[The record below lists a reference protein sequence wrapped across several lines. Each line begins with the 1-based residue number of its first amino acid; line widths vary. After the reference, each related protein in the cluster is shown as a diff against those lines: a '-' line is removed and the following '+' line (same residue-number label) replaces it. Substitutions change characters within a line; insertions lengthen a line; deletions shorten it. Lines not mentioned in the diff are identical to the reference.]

1 MSKLMRQLCKTTKY
15 AVTKLFSRYNQRLLR
30 IIWIGLLCITLYLIF
45 LRNSET
51 VVSEQPMPYRFVL
64 MKQQL
69 CSASVKPTVLIV
81 IRSTPNQ
88 RIKRDAIR
96 TTWGNPCTYD
106 TQRVELFFLV
116 GKHTGLKSA
125 SVDLDLQLEF
135 QRFRDI
141 VQYDSADSYRLL
153 PNKQQAAFHLINKQ
167 CSNFPFVFMTDEDF
181 LVNISNLV
189 DHILQLHINDYISF
203 VGGHLYGNS
212 VPIRDNTSKY
222 YLSLESYPNRTLPPF
237 VAGGATLMA
246 ISLTGKIL
254 SEMSKLK
261 TKLHLEDVNLGLV
274 LKKLGVM
281 PRNIRTICIL
291 EEQCNSIPLH
301 QRIAVHGYNTST
313 KLRED
318 WQKLNVTVDCSK

>member
-1 MSKLMRQLCKTTKY
+1 
-15 AVTKLFSRYNQRLLR
+15 
-30 IIWIGLLCITLYLIF
+30 
-45 LRNSET
+45 
-51 VVSEQPMPYRFVL
+51 MPYRFVL

-69 CSASVKPTVLIV
+69 CSAPVKPTVLIV

-88 RIKRDAIR
+88 RVKRDAIR

-106 TQRVELFFLV
+106 TQRVELLFLV

-125 SVDLDLQLEF
+125 SVDFGLRLEF

-153 PNKQQAAFHLINKQ
+153 PNKQQAAFHLINKH
-167 CSNFPFVFMTDEDF
+167 CFNFPFVFMTDEDF
-181 LVNISNLV
+181 LINIPNLT
-189 DHILQLHINDYISF
+189 DYILKLPINDYISF

-212 VPIRDNTSKY
+212 VPIRENTSKY
-222 YLSLESYPNRTLPPF
+222 YVSLESYPNRTIPPF

-246 ISLTGKIL
+246 TSLTGQIL

-261 TKLHLEDVNLGLV
+261 TKLHLEDVNLGLI

-281 PRNIRTICIL
+281 PKNIREICIVEKL
-291 EEQCNSIPLH
+291 CNRIPLR
-301 QRIAVHGYNTST
+301 QRIAAHGYNTPT
-313 KLRED
+313 KLRKD
-318 WQKLNVTVDCSK
+318 WQKLNLTVDCSK